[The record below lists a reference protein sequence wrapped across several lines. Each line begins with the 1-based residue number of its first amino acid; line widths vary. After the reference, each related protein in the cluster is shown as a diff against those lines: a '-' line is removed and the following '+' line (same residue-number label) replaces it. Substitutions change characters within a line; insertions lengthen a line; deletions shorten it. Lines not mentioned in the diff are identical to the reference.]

1 MSSKILFGDFRK
13 SSRDGLRVHAPKP
26 RMIPRFIGDAVK
38 AKEKLP
44 FLAQRLVNVQENERR
59 HIARELHDGLNQ
71 SMAMLEVEVGILL
84 KQLPPAADA
93 MRPQLN
99 RLRLRVQRLSDD
111 VRRISH
117 KLHPAILDQ
126 LGLVSALNSLCAEVR
141 ACHNIDVLFVCE
153 APIEKLSFPVSV
165 CLYRIAQEALCN
177 AAKHANA
184 TEVVVSLALVD
195 GEARLSISDDGRGFD
210 VLQPKFNS
218 GLGLVSMQERARV
231 AGGRFAIDSRL
242 GAGTRVHITVP
253 AQEAWQWKLLSETLS
268 PVK

>member
-1 MSSKILFGDFRK
+1 VSKILFGDFRK
-13 SSRDGLRVHAPKP
+13 SSRSEVRLQASKP
-26 RMIPRFIGDAVK
+26 RVARFINNSRARS
-38 AKEKLP
+38 KEDLP
-44 FLAQRLVNVQENERR
+44 HLAQRLLHVQENERR
-59 HIARELHDGLNQ
+59 HLARELHDGLNQ

-93 MRPQLN
+93 MRPQLS

-117 KLHPAILDQ
+117 QLHPAILDQ
-126 LGLVSALNSLCAEVR
+126 LGLVAALNGLCAEFR
-141 ACHNIDVLFVCE
+141 AYHNIDVSFACD

-184 TEVVVSLALVD
+184 TEVVVSLTLAD
-195 GEARLSISDDGRGFD
+195 GEVTLSISDDGRGFD
-210 VLQPKFNS
+210 SLQPKYNS
-218 GLGLVSMQERARV
+218 GLGLISMQERACV
-231 AGGRFAIDSRL
+231 AGGRFFIDSHI
-242 GAGTRVHITVP
+242 GAGTRIKVTVP
-253 AQEAWQWKLLSETLS
+253 AQEAWQWKLLSETLL